1 MKICE
6 IPQDD
11 IRTLQGVRK
20 ALYALD
26 DQGRYTKAAT
36 SGWEVEEVV
45 LNQVIA
51 EFEEKAK
58 EAALRV
64 KYNEAS
70 PIEYFMY
77 KKWMDPLT
85 LAQAM
90 GLYRWQVRRHFKPI
104 VFEKLGNPLLTEY
117 ARIFGISVEAL
128 RNFPKEE

>member
-1 MKICE
+1 MKISD
-6 IPQDD
+6 IPQDE

-20 ALYALD
+20 VLYAVD
-26 DQGRYTKAAT
+26 DLGDYTKAAT

-45 LNQVIA
+45 LNQVIND
-51 EFEEKAK
+51 FEEKAK
-58 EAALRV
+58 EAALQV
-64 KYNEAS
+64 KNRETS

-77 KKWMDPLT
+77 RKWMDPLT

-90 GLYRWQVRRHFKPI
+90 GLYRWQVKRHFKPT
-104 VFEKLGNPLLTEY
+104 VFKKLGNDILTEY